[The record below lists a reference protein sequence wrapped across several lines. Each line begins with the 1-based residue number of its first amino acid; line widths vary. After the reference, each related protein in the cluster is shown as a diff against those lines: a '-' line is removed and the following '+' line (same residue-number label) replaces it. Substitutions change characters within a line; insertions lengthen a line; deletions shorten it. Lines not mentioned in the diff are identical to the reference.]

1 MFPRAYVRMK
11 WERRLAAY
19 SWLPLQA
26 ERSAWRRFL
35 PNSSSSTIG
44 KRSARPTILIR
55 SLRCIGLRACSVG
68 LQSSVLSPLTSDP

>member
-1 MFPRAYVRMK
+1 MFLRAYVRMK
-11 WERRLAAY
+11 RERRLAAY
-19 SWLPLQA
+19 SLLPLQA

-55 SLRCIGLRACSVG
+55 SLR
-68 LQSSVLSPLTSDP
+68 